1 MPKTFACVLLLAVA
15 VSSLLAKNNVF
26 QTVSWPESG
35 QTVLRFSFSKFK
47 DVGGMGKE
55 HTYLTDTIAEN
66 VSDKTIGNA
75 NFSLYVFDKSNARIG
90 EGYINLANV
99 GPGQTVKFQIT
110 LSASGN
116 PVSVAVSASAPRS
129 LSITVNSV
137 PQGAVL
143 KVDGKEAGTTPKII
157 EVAIGKHMLEF
168 SKEGFNSGK
177 FPLEMTSHDA
187 SGGSVSYELGSAA
200 HDTIELRD
208 GSILSGDLISIN
220 GMQVQVRIG
229 GNTQAFDRNQV
240 KRILL
245 TERDPVSN

>member
-1 MPKTFACVLLLAVA
+1 MPKTFACVLFLAVA
-15 VSSLLAKNNVF
+15 VSSLLAKDNVF
-26 QTVSWPESG
+26 QTVNWPESG

-47 DVGGMGKE
+47 DIGGMGKE
-55 HTYLTDTIAEN
+55 HTYSTDTIAEN

-90 EGYINLANV
+90 DGYINLANV

-110 LSASGN
+110 VSASGN

-137 PQGAVL
+137 PQGVVL
-143 KVDGKEAGTTPKII
+143 KVDGKEVGTTPKII
-157 EVAIGKHMLEF
+157 EVAIGKHVLEF
-168 SKEGFNSGK
+168 SKEGFHSGK
-177 FPLEMTSHDA
+177 VPLEMTSHDA
-187 SGGSVSYELGSAA
+187 SGGSVSHELGSAA

-208 GSILSGDLISIN
+208 GSVLSGDLISI
-220 GMQVQVRIG
+220 MQVQVRIG

-240 KRILL
+240 Y
-245 TERDPVSN
+245 